1 MDVGT
6 DMIIQKTLRDNISGR
21 RTIITVAHRIHT
33 VIDSDRVVV
42 LDDGEIIE
50 ADTPASLIEQKG
62 AFYQLA
68 REAGLAE

>member
-1 MDVGT
+1 
-6 DMIIQKTLRDNISGR
+6 MIIQKTLRDNISGR

-50 ADTPASLIEQKG
+50 TPASLIEQKG